1 MSAKPA
7 QRATVQYTPPAPRR
21 PWRYERMDCATRYQ
35 IWQFLCHTNMG
46 VEIGSVESPS
56 PTEMRRPCQQGKDT
70 GTIAGNLRDGIVQI
84 CLRRCQEPYNDS
96 WGDARSGMWMR
107 RVVIQQCTHI
117 APYQISAPHILL
129 KLLWGPHRVRS
140 LTIIQGYQSNHSA
153 YSDGRRRAQLSPHN
167 QRETLQHR
175 KHRLTHPTTCTV

>member
-1 MSAKPA
+1 
-7 QRATVQYTPPAPRR
+7 
-21 PWRYERMDCATRYQ
+21 MDCATRYQ

-84 CLRRCQEPYNDS
+84 CLRRCQEPYKDS
-96 WGDARSGMWMR
+96 WGDARSGMWMH

-153 YSDGRRRAQLSPHN
+153 YSGGRRRAQLSPHN
-167 QRETLQHR
+167 QREILQHR